1 MKLAVVVASENA
13 LPSAFAVF
21 RGIEKSA
28 EIIHRLG
35 YDGMELALKES
46 DEITHDELRSIL
58 KKNSLEVSAIS
69 TGQVFAA
76 RGLMFTD
83 PDKERREELWKSF
96 TGFVDLASEFGGL
109 VNVGRVRGSIG
120 KRDKNEAEGLFLD
133 LMGKVADY
141 AEKRGVTII
150 LEPVNRYEI
159 DYINSVDQGAEL
171 VRKMNKKNFALM
183 PDVFHMNIEDAL
195 NLLDDL
201 GIALWLYDDGSLHK
215 TKLFYNLNTQ
225 GFSEEVNKELFVPFF
240 LKFGIKAKPTI
251 ERKKDGREFWYLRVG
266 KYDGA
271 YEISELLNKYK
282 VNCFDYKVW
291 SSETIQNWSKLQE
304 WLKSGN
310 NSNCSTKK
318 KSMILK
324 KIEQGE
330 L

>member
-58 KKNSLEVSAIS
+58 KKNSREVSAIS
-69 TGQVFAA
+69 TRQVFAA

-183 PDVFHMNIEDAL
+183 PDVFHMNIEDAH
-195 NLLDDL
+195 
-201 GIALWLYDDGSLHK
+201 I
-215 TKLFYNLNTQ
+215 
-225 GFSEEVNKELFVPFF
+225 
-240 LKFGIKAKPTI
+240 
-251 ERKKDGREFWYLRVG
+251 
-266 KYDGA
+266 
-271 YEISELLNKYK
+271 
-282 VNCFDYKVW
+282 
-291 SSETIQNWSKLQE
+291 
-304 WLKSGN
+304 
-310 NSNCSTKK
+310 
-318 KSMILK
+318 
-324 KIEQGE
+324 
-330 L
+330 

>member
-28 EIIHRLG
+28 EIVHRLG

-58 KKNSLEVSAIS
+58 KKNSLEISAIS

-183 PDVFHMNIEDAL
+183 SDVFHMNIEDAHIGEAL
-195 NLLDDL
+195 IRNREYVEYVHLADSNRHAPGDGHLDFDDIFSAL
-201 GIALWLYDDGSLHK
+201 GKIG
-215 TKLFYNLNTQ
+215 YNGWTTVECLPYPEP
-225 GFSEEVNKELFVPFF
+225 EEAARRAVTF
-240 LKFGIKAKPTI
+240 L
-251 ERKKDGREFWYLRVG
+251 RGRY
-266 KYDGA
+266 
-271 YEISELLNKYK
+271 I
-282 VNCFDYKVW
+282 
-291 SSETIQNWSKLQE
+291 
-304 WLKSGN
+304 
-310 NSNCSTKK
+310 
-318 KSMILK
+318 
-324 KIEQGE
+324 
-330 L
+330 

>member
-13 LPSAFAVF
+13 LPSSFAVF

-28 EIIHRLG
+28 EIAHRLG

-58 KKNSLEVSAIS
+58 KRNSLEISAIS

-83 PDKERREELWKSF
+83 PDKERRQELWKSF

-120 KRDKNEAEGLFLD
+120 NRDKNEAEGLFLD

-183 PDVFHMNIEDAL
+183 PDVFHMNIEDA
-195 NLLDDL
+195 
-201 GIALWLYDDGSLHK
+201 Y
-215 TKLFYNLNTQ
+215 
-225 GFSEEVNKELFVPFF
+225 
-240 LKFGIKAKPTI
+240 
-251 ERKKDGREFWYLRVG
+251 R
-266 KYDGA
+266 
-271 YEISELLNKYK
+271 
-282 VNCFDYKVW
+282 
-291 SSETIQNWSKLQE
+291 
-304 WLKSGN
+304 
-310 NSNCSTKK
+310 
-318 KSMILK
+318 
-324 KIEQGE
+324 
-330 L
+330 

>member
-1 MKLAVVVASENA
+1 MKLGIVVASENA

-46 DEITHDELRSIL
+46 DEITHDELRAIL
-58 KKNSLEVSAIS
+58 KKNSLQVSAIS

-83 PDKERREELWKSF
+83 SDKERRAELWKSF

-120 KRDKNEAEGLFLD
+120 KRSKEEAEGLFLD
-133 LMGKVADY
+133 LMGQVADY

-171 VRKMNKKNFALM
+171 VRKMGRPNFALM
-183 PDVFHMNIEDAL
+183 PDVFHMNI
-195 NLLDDL
+195 
-201 GIALWLYDDGSLHK
+201 
-215 TKLFYNLNTQ
+215 
-225 GFSEEVNKELFVPFF
+225 
-240 LKFGIKAKPTI
+240 
-251 ERKKDGREFWYLRVG
+251 
-266 KYDGA
+266 
-271 YEISELLNKYK
+271 
-282 VNCFDYKVW
+282 
-291 SSETIQNWSKLQE
+291 
-304 WLKSGN
+304 
-310 NSNCSTKK
+310 
-318 KSMILK
+318 
-324 KIEQGE
+324 
-330 L
+330 

>member
-1 MKLAVVVASENA
+1 MLYIGVLSQFFKKGKTMKLAVVVASENA

-183 PDVFHMNIEDAL
+183 PDVFHMNIEDAH
-195 NLLDDL
+195 
-201 GIALWLYDDGSLHK
+201 I
-215 TKLFYNLNTQ
+215 
-225 GFSEEVNKELFVPFF
+225 
-240 LKFGIKAKPTI
+240 
-251 ERKKDGREFWYLRVG
+251 
-266 KYDGA
+266 
-271 YEISELLNKYK
+271 
-282 VNCFDYKVW
+282 
-291 SSETIQNWSKLQE
+291 
-304 WLKSGN
+304 
-310 NSNCSTKK
+310 
-318 KSMILK
+318 
-324 KIEQGE
+324 
-330 L
+330 